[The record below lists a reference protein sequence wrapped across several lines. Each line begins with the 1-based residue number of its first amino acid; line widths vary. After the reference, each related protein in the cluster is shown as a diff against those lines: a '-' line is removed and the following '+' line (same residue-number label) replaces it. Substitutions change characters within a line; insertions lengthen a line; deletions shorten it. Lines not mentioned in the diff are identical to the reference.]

1 MKFSFTSATLLASLF
16 AYVEA
21 GATIYQAAYK
31 ADGTFCVDENARNLF
46 AALNDIRTKG
56 KTSTF
61 YTGFK
66 SAADSVSKSGS
77 WTPSNNT
84 PGIVVD
90 KTVATTALADF
101 DKMASGLT
109 ALNWSSG
116 LAAAGQLLFD
126 DFNTKGTTV
135 LTDS

>member
-1 MKFSFTSATLLASLF
+1 MKFSFAGATLLASLF

-61 YTGFK
+61 YTAFK
-66 SAADSVSKSGS
+66 TAADSVASSGS
-77 WTPSNNT
+77 WTAST
-84 PGIVVD
+84 TAKYTVD
-90 KTVATTALADF
+90 KTAAATALTDL
-101 DKMASGLT
+101 DKIPTGLT

-116 LAAAGQLLFD
+116 LSAAG
-126 DFNTKGTTV
+126 
-135 LTDS
+135 